1 MVQTVLT
8 HLKESSC
15 SACAPRLLPSPL
27 FTGDYSTGDF
37 SQWPSVRNRG
47 YNGDGGRYVPTY
59 STTVVDYPAK
69 GKAAGFEVRSG
80 DVPSSVAVNGRTWD
94 PT

>member
-1 MVQTVLT
+1 
-8 HLKESSC
+8 
-15 SACAPRLLPSPL
+15 LLPSPL